1 MTVIIKSEKQP
12 TQSSVAPA
20 KGLQVI
26 AATFGGVVVT
36 EKIRELIQDDDS
48 MIFKMNQMVHYLAPD
63 PLPNWVKTLTMLYRF
78 DDGPLCLFNATEQH
92 SGSVQ
97 ISRATAPT
105 MVIQQLEAGLKQG
118 PHADVDILAVV
129 YGKKRIQTPSVL
141 ADLARFFAD
150 EEQRGQIRM
159 VNSFFK
165 EDTWPNTWKSWTIFF
180 KFTDSKRIQCVTGL
194 ENGALE
200 LPWSRRD

>member
-150 EEQRGQIRM
+150 E
-159 VNSFFK
+159 
-165 EDTWPNTWKSWTIFF
+165 
-180 KFTDSKRIQCVTGL
+180 
-194 ENGALE
+194 
-200 LPWSRRD
+200 

>member
-1 MTVIIKSEKQP
+1 MTVIVKSEKQP
-12 TQSSVAPA
+12 AQSSVAPA
-20 KGLQVI
+20 QGLQVL
-26 AATFGGVVVT
+26 AATFGGVNVT

-48 MIFKMNQMVHYLAPD
+48 MTFRMNQMVHYLAPD
-63 PLPNWVKTLTMLYRF
+63 PLPNWVKTLTILYRF
-78 DDGPLCLFNATEQH
+78 DDGPLSLFNATEQH
-92 SGSVQ
+92 SRTVQ
-97 ISRATAPT
+97 ISRVTAPI
-105 MVIQQLEAGLKQG
+105 MAIQQSEDGLKQG
-118 PHADVDILAVV
+118 PFADVEILAVV

-141 ADLARFFAD
+141 ADLARFFTH
-150 EEQRGQIRM
+150 EEQRSQIRM

>member
-1 MTVIIKSEKQP
+1 MTVIVKSEKDYAR
-12 TQSSVAPA
+12 SSVAPA

-26 AATFGGVVVT
+26 AATFGGVTVT
-36 EKIRELIQDDDS
+36 EKIRELIQSDDS
-48 MIFKMNQMVHYLAPD
+48 MTFRMNQMVHYLAPD
-63 PLPNWVKTLTMLYRF
+63 PLPNWVKTLTILYRF
-78 DDGPLCLFNATEQH
+78 DDGPLSLFNATEQQ
-92 SGSVQ
+92 SGLIQ
-97 ISRATAPT
+97 ISRATAPGV
-105 MVIQQLEAGLKQG
+105 VIQQLEEGLKQG
-118 PHADVDILAVV
+118 PFADVEILAVV

-141 ADLARFFAD
+141 ANLARFFVE
-150 EEQRGQIRM
+150 EEQGQIRM